1 MTSSRLME
9 ASRLDGVASSS
20 CEVLL
25 LGPTFVGVR
34 VQLRIDTR
42 TNQFSKTKRL
52 LDFRPTLPGYR
63 ATLRRALFDFRL
75 GGARFLDVA
84 E

>member
-1 MTSSRLME
+1 MELRGSLSRTP
-9 ASRLDGVASSS
+9 
-20 CEVLL
+20 L
-25 LGPTFVGVR
+25 LGPAFAGVR

-63 ATLRRALFDFRL
+63 ATLRRALSSTFVSEGRAF
-75 GGARFLDVA
+75 
-84 E
+84 